1 MGFNVV
7 CFAPLADQLLQSAG
21 LFVRQRRLRQQVVL
35 LVRQRQRAGR
45 FVRRVQDDVNA
56 CRRDHRLR
64 YVPRLFERQRRA

>member
-35 LVRQRQRAGR
+35 LVRQRQRAAYR
-45 FVRRVQDDVNA
+45 MM
-56 CRRDHRLR
+56 
-64 YVPRLFERQRRA
+64 